1 MSTHLIDPA
10 AKSRHSG
17 PRAQVTC
24 ILLVS
29 TSSYQAVSAP
39 FGACR
44 AIRKTDAVN
53 ATHPLGELIQAA
65 QDKNGWSTRDLQR
78 RAESLGLDMKHS
90 NFSRLK
96 NQELISIKGT
106 VIHALADVLQVSV
119 QSVAQASMAS
129 MGVEVSAAQ
138 PAIEDV
144 VRDSQEFSARDRQ
157 IIQGLVD
164 TIRTLDATTQE
175 EVVGNGRNHPTHM
188 NQAGESP
195 ANPKGKKVPYVDPNA
210 HPDADSAGNIPL
222 PANYYELA
230 ADSSRN
236 LGAEDEARWQKR
248 GEETQDTEHDN

>member
-1 MSTHLIDPA
+1 M
-10 AKSRHSG
+10 
-17 PRAQVTC
+17 
-24 ILLVS
+24 
-29 TSSYQAVSAP
+29 
-39 FGACR
+39 
-44 AIRKTDAVN
+44 N
-53 ATHPLGELIQAA
+53 ATHPLGELIQSA

-96 NQELISIKGT
+96 NQELVSIKGT
-106 VIHALADVLQVSV
+106 VIHALADVLQVPV
-119 QSVAQASMAS
+119 HRVAQAAMAS
-129 MGVEVSAAQ
+129 MGVEVPVTQ
-138 PAIEDV
+138 PALEDV

-195 ANPKGKKVPYVDPNA
+195 ASPKAKKVPYVDPHA
-210 HPDADSAGNIPL
+210 HPDADSAGNVPL

-230 ADSSRN
+230 ANTARN
-236 LGAEDEARWQKR
+236 YGAEEELRASAR
-248 GEETQDTEHDN
+248 GEETQDSGHDD